1 MPLLRRL
8 TVKSFILVLSLGAGL
23 IAFGPVASAQ
33 ESGAP
38 VINADGTDA
47 ASTAGIDPVANGT
60 GPTLIYGDLSA
71 GVVPVPIASEPAPLV
86 ANPAPAPDAAT
97 TSEPV
102 PVTEPAPEGELAPA
116 PEEATTTATE
126 PASAA
131 PASETTTAT
140 APETTTAP
148 ASGETAP
155 APQYDPVTG
164 LAIDPTTGLLIDPV
178 TGYLID
184 PASGL
189 IFDRR
194 TGYQVHPMTGLLIE
208 PITGAQLDP
217 VTLAVVIPAGFGS
230 ETPDYNPGSGEMRG
244 TIETLVDDTYDN
256 ATYKVGPPTDGPTQP
271 IDEIVVPT
279 TAGESVERS

>member
-1 MPLLRRL
+1 MKR
-8 TVKSFILVLSLGAGL
+8 FILILSLSAGL
-23 IAFGPVASAQ
+23 IAFSPVASAQ

-38 VINADGTDA
+38 VINADGTDV
-47 ASTAGIDPVANGT
+47 ASTAGLNPVANGT
-60 GPTLIYGDLSA
+60 GPTLIYDDLTA
-71 GVVPVPIASEPAPLV
+71 GAVPVPIASDPAPVV
-86 ANPAPAPDAAT
+86 ADPAPAPDAAT
-97 TSEPV
+97 TSEPA

-116 PEEATTTATE
+116 PAETTTTTATE
-126 PASAA
+126 PASVA

-140 APETTTAP
+140 APETTTAT
-148 ASGETAP
+148 ASGEPAP

-164 LAIDPTTGLLIDPV
+164 LAIDAATGLLIDPV

-208 PITGAQLDP
+208 PTTGAQLDP
-217 VTLAVVIPAGFGS
+217 LTLAVVIPAGFGS
-230 ETPDYNPGSGEMRG
+230 ESPDYDPGSGAMRG
-244 TIETLVDDTYDN
+244 TIETVVDETYDN
-256 ATYKVGPPTDGPTQP
+256 ATYKVEPPTDGPTQP

-279 TAGESVERS
+279 TAGDAIELS

>member
-1 MPLLRRL
+1 MKRFVL
-8 TVKSFILVLSLGAGL
+8 ILSLSAGL
-23 IAFGPVASAQ
+23 IAFSPGASAQ

-38 VINADGTDA
+38 LINADGTDA
-47 ASTAGIDPVANGT
+47 ASTAGVNPVANGT

-71 GVVPVPIASEPAPLV
+71 GAPPAPIAPEPAPVV
-86 ANPAPAPDAAT
+86 ADPAAAPVAAT
-97 TSEPV
+97 TSEPA

-116 PEEATTTATE
+116 PD
-126 PASAA
+126 
-131 PASETTTAT
+131 ETTTT
-140 APETTTAP
+140 STEP
-148 ASGETAP
+148 AP

-194 TGYQVHPMTGLLIE
+194 TGYQVHPMTGLLID
-208 PITGAQLDP
+208 PATGAQLDP
-217 VTLAVVIPAGFGS
+217 VTLAVVIPAGFGT

-244 TIETLVDDTYDN
+244 TIETVVDDTYDN
-256 ATYKVGPPTDGPTQP
+256 ATYKVEPPTDGPTQP
-271 IDEIVVPT
+271 VDEIVVPT
-279 TAGESVERS
+279 TAGEAIERS

>member
-1 MPLLRRL
+1 MNR
-8 TVKSFILVLSLGAGL
+8 FILILSLSAGL
-23 IAFGPVASAQ
+23 IAFSPVASAQ

-47 ASTAGIDPVANGT
+47 ASTAGVNPVANGT

-71 GVVPVPIASEPAPLV
+71 GAPAVPIASEPAPVV

-97 TSEPV
+97 TSEAA

-116 PEEATTTATE
+116 PEETTTTSTE

-131 PASETTTAT
+131 PPPETTTAT
-140 APETTTAP
+140 APETTGAAPETSTDP
-148 ASGETAP
+148 ASGEAAP
-155 APQYDPVTG
+155 TPQYDPVTG
-164 LAIDPTTGLLIDPV
+164 LAIDPATGLLIDPV

-189 IFDRR
+189 FFDRR

-208 PITGAQLDP
+208 PTTGAQLDP

-230 ETPDYNPGSGEMRG
+230 ETPDYNPGSGAMRG
-244 TIETLVDDTYDN
+244 TIETVVDDTYDN
-256 ATYKVGPPTDGPTQP
+256 ATYKVEPPTDGPVEP

-279 TAGESVERS
+279 TPGEAIEKS

>member
-1 MPLLRRL
+1 MKR
-8 TVKSFILVLSLGAGL
+8 FILVLSLSAGL

-47 ASTAGIDPVANGT
+47 ASTAGLNPVDNGT

-71 GVVPVPIASEPAPLV
+71 GAPPVPIASEPAPLV
-86 ANPAPAPDAAT
+86 ADPAPAPDAAT
-97 TSEPV
+97 TSEPA
-102 PVTEPAPEGELAPA
+102 PVAEPAPEGELAPA
-116 PEEATTTATE
+116 PEETTAMTSTE

-131 PASETTTAT
+131 PASETTTTT
-140 APETTTAP
+140 APETTTAT
-148 ASGETAP
+148 ASGEPAP

-164 LAIDPTTGLLIDPV
+164 LAIDPATGLLIDPV

-184 PASGL
+184 PATGL

-208 PITGAQLDP
+208 PTTGAQLDP

-230 ETPDYNPGSGEMRG
+230 ETPDYDPGSGEMRG
-244 TIETLVDDTYDN
+244 TIETVVDDNYDN
-256 ATYKVGPPTDGPTQP
+256 ATYQVAPPTDGPVQP

-279 TAGESVERS
+279 TAGDAIEKS

>member
-1 MPLLRRL
+1 M
-8 TVKSFILVLSLGAGL
+8 TKFILILSLSAGL
-23 IAFGPVASAQ
+23 IAFSPGASAQ

-47 ASTAGIDPVANGT
+47 ASTAGVNPVANGT

-71 GVVPVPIASEPAPLV
+71 GAPPAPIASEPAPVV
-86 ANPAPAPDAAT
+86 ADPAPAPDAAT
-97 TSEPV
+97 TSEPP

-116 PEEATTTATE
+116 PEETTTTSTE
-126 PASAA
+126 P
-131 PASETTTAT
+131 
-140 APETTTAP
+140 
-148 ASGETAP
+148 AP

-164 LAIDPTTGLLIDPV
+164 LAIDPATGLLIDPT

-208 PITGAQLDP
+208 PTTGAQLDP

-244 TIETLVDDTYDN
+244 TIETVVDDTYDN
-256 ATYKVGPPTDGPTQP
+256 ATYKVEPPRMVQC
-271 IDEIVVPT
+271 
-279 TAGESVERS
+279 SRSTRSWCRRRPGMPSRSPSPLLV

>member
-1 MPLLRRL
+1 MKR
-8 TVKSFILVLSLGAGL
+8 FILVLSLSAGL
-23 IAFGPVASAQ
+23 VAFSPVVSAQ

-38 VINADGTDA
+38 VINADGIDA
-47 ASTAGIDPVANGT
+47 ASTAGLNPVANGT
-60 GPTLIYGDLSA
+60 GPTLINGDLSA
-71 GVVPVPIASEPAPLV
+71 GVPPVPIASEPAPV
-86 ANPAPAPDAAT
+86 VTDPASAPDAAT
-97 TSEPV
+97 TSEPA
-102 PVTEPAPEGELAPA
+102 PMAEPAAEGELAPA
-116 PEEATTTATE
+116 PEETTATSTD
-126 PASAA
+126 PGSAA
-131 PASETTTAT
+131 PASETTTTTAPET
-140 APETTTAP
+140 TGAAPETTTAT
-148 ASGETAP
+148 ASGEPVP

-164 LAIDPTTGLLIDPV
+164 LAIDPTTGYLIDPV

-208 PITGAQLDP
+208 PTTGAQLDP

-244 TIETLVDDTYDN
+244 TIETVVDDTYDN
-256 ATYKVGPPTDGPTQP
+256 ATYKVEPPTDGPVQP

-279 TAGESVERS
+279 TAGDAIEKS

>member
-1 MPLLRRL
+1 MKR
-8 TVKSFILVLSLGAGL
+8 FILILSLSAGL
-23 IAFGPVASAQ
+23 IAFSPVASAQ

-47 ASTAGIDPVANGT
+47 ASTAGVNPVANGT
-60 GPTLIYGDLSA
+60 GPTLIYDDLTA
-71 GVVPVPIASEPAPLV
+71 GAVPVPIASDPAPVV

-97 TSEPV
+97 TSEPE

-116 PEEATTTATE
+116 PAETTTTATE
-126 PASAA
+126 PAAAA

-140 APETTTAP
+140 APETTTAT
-148 ASGETAP
+148 ASGEPAP

-164 LAIDPTTGLLIDPV
+164 LAIDVATGLLIDPV

-208 PITGAQLDP
+208 PATGAQLDP
-217 VTLAVVIPAGFGS
+217 LTLAVVIPAGFGS
-230 ETPDYNPGSGEMRG
+230 ESPDYDPGSGAMRG
-244 TIETLVDDTYDN
+244 TIETVVDETYDN
-256 ATYKVGPPTDGPTQP
+256 ATYKVEPPTDGPTQP
-271 IDEIVVPT
+271 IEEIEVPT
-279 TAGESVERS
+279 TAGDAIEMS